1 VVLILS
7 IPLPPL
13 LPPHPPKQHQHQ
25 HQQRMAIPSQ
35 PISTINIVAQ
45 EPPLPLE
52 IVVAT
57 GEGEN

>member
-1 VVLILS
+1 MYIYTLILGAA
-7 IPLPPL
+7 PPFITS
-13 LPPHPPKQHQHQ
+13 HQHQHQ